1 MFSPPNNLALSFY
14 NYSIDSVQMEL
25 SKTAEVV
32 NHPEYA
38 EWQAF
43 SVLFVSEKSVFLSS
57 NKVPSK
63 CI

>member
-1 MFSPPNNLALSFY
+1 MG
-14 NYSIDSVQMEL
+14 L

-43 SVLFVSEKSVFLSS
+43 SVLFVSEKSVFSKFKQS
-57 NKVPSK
+57 PFKVHLD
-63 CI
+63 